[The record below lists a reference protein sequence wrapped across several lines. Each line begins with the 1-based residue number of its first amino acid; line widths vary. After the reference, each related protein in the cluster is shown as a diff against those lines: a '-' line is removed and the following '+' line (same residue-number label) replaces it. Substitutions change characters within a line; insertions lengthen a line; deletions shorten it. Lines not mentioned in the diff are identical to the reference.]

1 MFSQLLRMGLLCE
14 TIKCCSSS
22 TSIFMTDRRKNIQK
36 EEGKTQFFIQHTKD
50 WQMFVT

>member
-1 MFSQLLRMGLLCE
+1 MFSQFGRQGLLCE
-14 TIKCCSSS
+14 TIKCGSSS
-22 TSIFMTDRRKNIQK
+22 TNILMTGRRKNIQK